1 MRNEPSSLEMKQKI
15 EEFRQ
20 ALAAQK
26 QTEEALR
33 ESRQIYKMISE
44 KSFAGIYVVQ
54 DGKFRTVNPSA
65 AIYAG
70 YTIGELTAKKSDS
83 IVHPDDRLQVKRDA
97 RAMLRGERV
106 SPYEFR
112 IITKDGETRWIMETV
127 TSIFF
132 EGRPAI
138 LGNSMNI
145 TDRKQIEERLK
156 ESENLYRAI
165 FETTPAATIIVEEDT
180 TIRLVNSQFEKL
192 SGYRKEEWEGKKSWT
207 EFAAP
212 KDVGRMMNYHRRRRT
227 NPGLVPR
234 NYEFSLIDSLGRTR
248 EVTLTVDMIPGTKK
262 SVASLLDITERKR
275 SEEKMLESENL
286 YRTIFETTGTATI
299 IVEEDM
305 TVSLVNT
312 EFEKMSGSPKSYWEG
327 KRSWTEFASKKD
339 VSRMKKY
346 HFARRVDPNLA
357 PRNYEFGFI
366 DRQKNLKDT
375 IITIS
380 MIPGTKKSVASFVD
394 ITERKRAEKELKKR
408 EAELQINSANLQEV
422 NTALR
427 ILLKQREEDKNE
439 LESKVLSNVK
449 ELVLPYI
456 EKIKKL
462 RMDKRGLAYIES
474 LESNLKDIISPFSY
488 KLSSQYLN
496 LTPKEL
502 QVANL
507 IREGKTSKEIAE
519 MTNVSRSAIDIHR
532 YRIRNKL
539 GLNNKKANLRS
550 YLSSFA

>member
-1 MRNEPSSLEMKQKI
+1 MELKQNI
-15 EEFRQ
+15 EDFKE

-26 QTEEALR
+26 QTEDALR
-33 ESRQIYKMISE
+33 ESKQMYKTISE

-54 DGKFRTVNPSA
+54 DGKFRAVNPSA
-65 AIYAG
+65 AFYAG
-70 YTIGELTAKKSDS
+70 YTMGELIGRKSDS
-83 IVHPDDRLQVKRDA
+83 IVHPDNREQVKRDA
-97 RAMLRGERV
+97 HSMLRGERT

-112 IITKDGETRWIMETV
+112 IITKEGHIRWIMETV
-127 TSIFF
+127 TSISY

-145 TDRKQIEERLK
+145 TDRMQIEERLK

-180 TIRLVNSQFEKL
+180 TISLVNSQFEKM
-192 SGYRKEEWEGKKSWT
+192 SGYRKEDWEGKKSWT
-207 EFAAP
+207 DFVAG
-212 KDVGRMMNYHRRRRT
+212 KDIERMMNYHRLRRSGC
-227 NPGLVPR
+227 GLAPR
-234 NYEFSLIDSLGRTR
+234 NYEFSFIDSQGRNR
-248 EVTLTVDMIPGTKK
+248 DVTLTVDMIPGTKK

-275 SEEKMLESENL
+275 SQEKMLESENL

-299 IVEEDM
+299 IVEEDT
-305 TVSLVNT
+305 TVTLVNT
-312 EFEKMSGSPKSYWEG
+312 EFEKMSGAPKSYWEG

-339 VSRMKKY
+339 VSRMKRY
-346 HFARRVDPNLA
+346 HFARRIDPNLA

-394 ITERKRAEKELKKR
+394 ITERKRAEKELKNR
-408 EAELQINSANLQEV
+408 EAELQINSGNLKEV

-456 EKIKKL
+456 EKLKRL
-462 RMDKRGLAYIES
+462 RLDSRSLAYIDS

-550 YLSSFA
+550 YLSSFS

>member
-1 MRNEPSSLEMKQKI
+1 MRNEPSYLEMKQKI
-15 EEFRQ
+15 KDCRE

-70 YTIGELTAKKSDS
+70 YTIGELTGKQSDS

-127 TSIFF
+127 TSIFY

-180 TIRLVNSQFEKL
+180 TISLVNSQFEKL
-192 SGYRKEEWEGKKSWT
+192 SGYCKEEWEGKKSWT

-212 KDVGRMMNYHRRRRT
+212 KDVERMLNYHRRRRT
-227 NPGLVPR
+227 NPGMVPR

-339 VSRMKKY
+339 VFRMRKY

-519 MTNVSRSAIDIHR
+519 MANVSRSAIDIHR

-550 YLSSFA
+550 YLSSFT

>member
-1 MRNEPSSLEMKQKI
+1 MLHEPTHLEMKQKI
-15 EEFRQ
+15 EDFKE

-26 QTEEALR
+26 QIEEALR
-33 ESRQIYKMISE
+33 ESKQIYKMISE

-54 DGKFRTVNPSA
+54 DGNFRAVNPSA
-65 AIYAG
+65 AFYAG
-70 YTIGELTAKKSDS
+70 YTIGELTGMKSDC

-112 IITKDGETRWIMETV
+112 IITKDGQIRWIMETV

-180 TIRLVNSQFEKL
+180 TISLVNSQFEKL

-207 EFAAP
+207 EFAAS
-212 KDVGRMMNYHRRRRT
+212 KDVERMMNYHRRRRT
-227 NPGLVPR
+227 SPGMVPR

-248 EVTLTVDMIPGTKK
+248 EVTLIVDMIPGTKK

-339 VSRMKKY
+339 VTRMKKY

-550 YLSSFA
+550 YLSSFT

>member
-1 MRNEPSSLEMKQKI
+1 MLHEPTHLEMKQEI
-15 EEFRQ
+15 EDFKE

-26 QTEEALR
+26 QIEEALR
-33 ESRQIYKMISE
+33 ESKQIYKMISE

-54 DGKFRTVNPSA
+54 DGKFRAVNPSA
-65 AIYAG
+65 AFYAG
-70 YTIGELTAKKSDS
+70 YTIGELTGMKSDC

-112 IITKDGETRWIMETV
+112 IITKDGQIRWIMETV

-180 TIRLVNSQFEKL
+180 TISLVNSQFEKL

-212 KDVGRMMNYHRRRRT
+212 KDVERMMHYHHRRRT
-227 NPGLVPR
+227 SPGLVPR

-248 EVTLTVDMIPGTKK
+248 EVTLIVDMIPGTKK

-312 EFEKMSGSPKSYWEG
+312 EFEKMSGSPKSCWEG

-339 VSRMKKY
+339 VTRMKKY

-456 EKIKKL
+456 DKIKKL

-550 YLSSFA
+550 YLSSFT

>member
-1 MRNEPSSLEMKQKI
+1 MLNEPTYLELKQKV
-15 EEFRQ
+15 EDFRET
-20 ALAAQK
+20 LFAQK

-33 ESRQIYKMISE
+33 ESRQIYKTISE

-54 DGKFRTVNPSA
+54 DGKFRAVNPSA
-65 AIYAG
+65 AFYAG
-70 YTIGELTAKKSDS
+70 YTIEELIGRKSDG
-83 IVHPDDRLQVKRDA
+83 IVHPDDRNQVKRDA
-97 RAMLRGERV
+97 HDMLRGDRV

-112 IITKDGETRWIMETV
+112 IITKEGQIRWIMETV
-127 TSIFF
+127 TSIFY

-145 TDRKQIEERLK
+145 TDRKQIEERLR

-180 TIRLVNSQFEKL
+180 TISLVNSQFEKM
-192 SGYRKEEWEGKKSWT
+192 SGYRKEDWEGKKPWT
-207 EFAAP
+207 AFVAE
-212 KDVGRMMNYHRRRRT
+212 KDIDRMMTYHRQRRIDA
-227 NPGLVPR
+227 NLPPR
-234 NYEFSLIDSLGRTR
+234 NYEFSFIDSQGRTR

-262 SVASLLDITERKR
+262 SVASLLDITERRR
-275 SEEKMLESENL
+275 SEEKILESVNL

-305 TVSLVNT
+305 TVTLVNT
-312 EFEKMSGSPKSYWEG
+312 EFEKMSGAPKSYWEG
-327 KRSWTEFASKKD
+327 KRKWTEFASKKD
-339 VSRMKKY
+339 VARMKRY
-346 HFARRVDPNLA
+346 HFARRIDPNLA

-366 DRQKNLKDT
+366 DHKRNLKDT

-394 ITERKRAEKELKKR
+394 ITERKRAEKELKNR
-408 EAELQINSANLQEV
+408 EAELQINSANLKEV

-462 RMDKRGLAYIES
+462 RLDRRSLAYIDT

-550 YLSSFA
+550 YLSSFT

>member
-1 MRNEPSSLEMKQKI
+1 MLNEPTYLELKQKV
-15 EEFRQ
+15 EDFRET
-20 ALAAQK
+20 LLAQK

-33 ESRQIYKMISE
+33 ESRQIYKTISE

-54 DGKFRTVNPSA
+54 DGKFRAVNPSA
-65 AIYAG
+65 AFCAG
-70 YTIGELTAKKSDS
+70 YTIEELIGRKSDS
-83 IVHPDDRLQVKRDA
+83 IVHPDDRSQVKRDA
-97 RAMLRGERV
+97 HDMLRGDRV
-106 SPYEFR
+106 SPYAFR
-112 IITKDGETRWIMETV
+112 IITQEGQIRWIMETV
-127 TSIFF
+127 TSIFY

-145 TDRKQIEERLK
+145 TDRKQIEERLR

-165 FETTPAATIIVEEDT
+165 FETTPAATIIVEDDT
-180 TIRLVNSQFEKL
+180 TISLVNSQFEKM
-192 SGYRKEEWEGKKSWT
+192 SGYRKEDWEGKKPWT
-207 EFAAP
+207 AFVAA
-212 KDVGRMMNYHRRRRT
+212 KDIDRMMTYHRQRRIDASL
-227 NPGLVPR
+227 PPR
-234 NYEFSLIDSLGRTR
+234 NYEFSFIDSQGRIR

-305 TVSLVNT
+305 TVTLVNT
-312 EFEKMSGSPKSYWEG
+312 EFEKMSGAPKSYWEG
-327 KRSWTEFASKKD
+327 KRKWTEFASKKD
-339 VSRMKKY
+339 VVRMKRY
-346 HFARRVDPNLA
+346 HFARRIDPNLA

-366 DRQKNLKDT
+366 DHKKDLKDT

-380 MIPGTKKSVASFVD
+380 MIPGTKRSVASFVD
-394 ITERKRAEKELKKR
+394 ITERKRAEKELKNR
-408 EAELQINSANLQEV
+408 EAELQINSANLKEV

-462 RMDKRGLAYIES
+462 HLDRRSLAYIDT

-550 YLSSFA
+550 YLSSFT

>member
-1 MRNEPSSLEMKQKI
+1 MRNEPSYLEMKQKI
-15 EEFRQ
+15 KDCRE

-70 YTIGELTAKKSDS
+70 YTIGELTGKQSDS
-83 IVHPDDRLQVKRDA
+83 IVHPDDRFQVKRDA

-127 TSIFF
+127 TSIFY

-180 TIRLVNSQFEKL
+180 TISLVNSQFEKL
-192 SGYRKEEWEGKKSWT
+192 SGYCKEEWEGKKSWT

-212 KDVGRMMNYHRRRRT
+212 KDVERMLNYHRRRRT
-227 NPGLVPR
+227 NPGMVPR

-339 VSRMKKY
+339 VFRMRKY

-519 MTNVSRSAIDIHR
+519 MANVSRSAIDIHR

-550 YLSSFA
+550 YLSSFT